1 MTAIINEVMKDSDIV
16 FEETIGGVP
25 IALLS
30 MDDMH
35 QFAENLI
42 FEVIRGLRN
51 SYAPDDCIPIEE
63 IELHLQEKF
72 GLDV

>member
-1 MTAIINEVMKDSDIV
+1 MMSIVNEVMKDSDIV
-16 FEETIGGVP
+16 FEESIGGVP

-35 QFAENLI
+35 CFAENLI

>member
-1 MTAIINEVMKDSDIV
+1 MSIVNEVMRESDIV
-16 FEETIGGVP
+16 FEEAVAGVP

-35 QFAENLI
+35 CFAENLI

-51 SYAPDDCIPIEE
+51 SYPPDDCVPIEE
-63 IELHLQEKF
+63 IEAHLQEKF